1 VGVVR
6 TQISLTEEQLDRLTR
21 LAAERSMSMAALV
34 RQAVDHVLID
44 ADRDRR
50 VDGAIQ
56 LVRRRGFRSGRSDIG
71 REHDRYLEDTFE
83 S

>member
-1 VGVVR
+1 MGVVR

-44 ADRDRR
+44 ADRDCR

-56 LVRRRGFRSGRSDIG
+56 LVRRRGFRSGRGDIG
-71 REHDRYLEDTFE
+71 REHDRYLEDTFG